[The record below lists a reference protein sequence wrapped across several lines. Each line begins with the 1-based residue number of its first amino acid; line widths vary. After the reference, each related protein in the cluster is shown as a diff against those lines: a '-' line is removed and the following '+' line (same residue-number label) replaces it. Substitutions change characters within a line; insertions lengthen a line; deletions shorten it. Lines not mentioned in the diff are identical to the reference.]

1 MDADAQVPAAPAP
14 DARLAVSGLVAGY
27 GGAVVLR
34 GVDLR
39 VGEAEIVSLLGANGS
54 GKSTILNTI
63 TGFLRPTEGR
73 IDLDGRSIGG
83 MAPHETFRRGVV
95 QVSQARDLFGDLT
108 VEENL
113 KLGCIVQGDERLG
126 LEQAFGYFP
135 RLADRRGQTVSTMS
149 GGEQQM
155 AAIGRALMSQP
166 RILLLDEPSGGLSPR
181 FVEEIANIMRRM
193 KADGVTM
200 LLVEQNL
207 RLALDVS
214 DRYLILRDGQVV
226 DAGAAADVEGSHDD
240 VVRAIYL

>member
-1 MDADAQVPAAPAP
+1 M
-14 DARLAVSGLVAGY
+14 AGY

-34 GVDLR
+34 GVGLR
-39 VGEAEIVSLLGANGS
+39 VREAEIVSLLGANGS

-63 TGFLRPTEGR
+63 TGFLRPMAGR

-155 AAIGRALMSQP
+155 VALGRALMSQP

-181 FVEEIANIMRRM
+181 FVEEIANIMHRM

-200 LLVEQNL
+200 LLVEQNM
-207 RLALDVS
+207 RLALEIS

-226 DAGAAADVEGSHDD
+226 DAGSAADVEGSHDD
-240 VVRAIYL
+240 IVRAIYL

>member
-1 MDADAQVPAAPAP
+1 MDADA
-14 DARLAVSGLVAGY
+14 RLEVSGLVAGY

-34 GVDLR
+34 GVGLR

-54 GKSTILNTI
+54 GKSTIINTI
-63 TGFLRPTEGR
+63 TGFLRPTAGR
-73 IDLDGRSIGG
+73 IELDGRSIGG

-155 AAIGRALMSQP
+155 VALGRALMSQP

-181 FVEEIANIMRRM
+181 FVEEIANIMHRM

-200 LLVEQNL
+200 LLVEQNM
-207 RLALDVS
+207 RLALEIS

-226 DAGAAADVEGSHDD
+226 DAGSTADVEGSHDD

>member
-1 MDADAQVPAAPAP
+1 MDADVRAA
-14 DARLAVSGLVAGY
+14 DARLEVSGLVAGY
-27 GGAVVLR
+27 GGNVVLR
-34 GVDLR
+34 GVGLR

-63 TGFLRPTEGR
+63 TGFLRPAEGR
-73 IDLDGRSIGG
+73 VDLDGRSIGG

-108 VEENL
+108 AEENL
-113 KLGCIVQGDERLG
+113 KLGCIVQGNERLG
-126 LEQAFGYFP
+126 LERAFGYFP

-155 AAIGRALMSQP
+155 VAIGRALMSQP

-181 FVEEIANIMRRM
+181 FVEEIANIMHRM

-200 LLVEQNL
+200 LLVEQNM

-226 DAGAAADVEGSHDD
+226 DAGSTADAEGSHDD
-240 VVRAIYL
+240 LVRAIYL

>member
-1 MDADAQVPAAPAP
+1 M
-14 DARLAVSGLVAGY
+14 AGY
-27 GGAVVLR
+27 GGVVVLR
-34 GVDLR
+34 GVGLR

-54 GKSTILNTI
+54 GKSTIINTI
-63 TGFLRPTEGR
+63 TGFLRPTAGR
-73 IDLDGRSIGG
+73 IELDGRSIGG

-155 AAIGRALMSQP
+155 VALGRALMSQP

-181 FVEEIANIMRRM
+181 FVEEIANIMHRM

-200 LLVEQNL
+200 LLVEQNM
-207 RLALDVS
+207 RLALEIS
-214 DRYLILRDGQVV
+214 DRYLILRDGRVV
-226 DAGAAADVEGSHDD
+226 DAGSTADVEGSHDD

>member
-1 MDADAQVPAAPAP
+1 MDADPQAP
-14 DARLAVSGLVAGY
+14 DARLEVSGLVAGY

-34 GVDLR
+34 GVGLR

-73 IDLDGRSIGG
+73 IDLDGRSIAG

-113 KLGCIVQGDERLG
+113 KLGCIVHGDERLG

-155 AAIGRALMSQP
+155 VAIGRALMSQP

-181 FVEEIANIMRRM
+181 FVEEIANIMHRM

-200 LLVEQNL
+200 LLVEQNM

-226 DAGAAADVEGSHDD
+226 DAGATAGIEGSHDD
-240 VVRAIYL
+240 LVRAIYL

>member
-135 RLADRRGQTVSTMS
+135 RLADRRGQIVSTMS

-181 FVEEIANIMRRM
+181 FVEEIANIMQRM

-226 DAGAAADVEGSHDD
+226 EVGAGNGA
-240 VVRAIYL
+240 

>member
-1 MDADAQVPAAPAP
+1 MDADVRAA
-14 DARLAVSGLVAGY
+14 DARLEVSGLVAGY
-27 GGAVVLR
+27 GGNVVLR
-34 GVDLR
+34 GVGLR

-63 TGFLRPTEGR
+63 TGFLRPAEGR
-73 IDLDGRSIGG
+73 IDLDGRPIGG

-113 KLGCIVQGDERLG
+113 KLGCIVRGDERLG
-126 LEQAFGYFP
+126 LERAFGYFP

-181 FVEEIANIMRRM
+181 FVEEIANIMHRM

-200 LLVEQNL
+200 LLVEQNM

-226 DAGAAADVEGSHDD
+226 DAGSTADAEGSHDD
-240 VVRAIYL
+240 LVRAIYL

>member
-1 MDADAQVPAAPAP
+1 MDADPQAP
-14 DARLAVSGLVAGY
+14 DARLEVSGLVAGY
-27 GGAVVLR
+27 GGNVVLR
-34 GVDLR
+34 GVGLR

-63 TGFLRPTEGR
+63 TGFLRPAEGR
-73 IDLDGRSIGG
+73 IDLDGRPIGG

-113 KLGCIVQGDERLG
+113 KLGCIVQGNERLG
-126 LEQAFGYFP
+126 LERAFGYFP

-181 FVEEIANIMRRM
+181 FVEEIANIMQRM

-200 LLVEQNL
+200 LLVEQNM

-226 DAGAAADVEGSHDD
+226 DAGSTADTQGSHDD
-240 VVRAIYL
+240 LVRAIYL

>member
-1 MDADAQVPAAPAP
+1 MDADAQAP
-14 DARLAVSGLVAGY
+14 DARLEVSGLVAGY
-27 GGAVVLR
+27 GGNVVLR
-34 GVDLR
+34 GVGLR

-63 TGFLRPTEGR
+63 TGFLRPAEGR
-73 IDLDGRSIGG
+73 IDLDGRPIGG

-113 KLGCIVQGDERLG
+113 KLGCIVQGNERLG
-126 LEQAFGYFP
+126 LERAFGYFP

-155 AAIGRALMSQP
+155 VAIGRALMSQP
-166 RILLLDEPSGGLSPR
+166 GILLLDEPSGGLSPR
-181 FVEEIANIMRRM
+181 FVEEIANIMHRM

-200 LLVEQNL
+200 LLVEQNM

-226 DAGAAADVEGSHDD
+226 DAGSTADAEGSHDD
-240 VVRAIYL
+240 LVRAIYL

>member
-1 MDADAQVPAAPAP
+1 MDADA
-14 DARLAVSGLVAGY
+14 RLGVSGLVAGY
-27 GGAVVLR
+27 GGDAVLR
-34 GVDLR
+34 GVGLH

-63 TGFLRPTEGR
+63 SGFLRPTEGR
-73 IDLDGRSIGG
+73 IELEGRSIGG
-83 MAPHETFRRGVV
+83 LAPHETFRRGVV

-113 KLGCIVQGDERLG
+113 KLGCIIQGDERLG
-126 LEQAFGYFP
+126 LEQAFEYFP
-135 RLADRRGQTVSTMS
+135 RLTDRRGQTVSTMS

-181 FVEEIANIMRRM
+181 FVEEIANIMHRM
-193 KADGVTM
+193 KSDGVTM
-200 LLVEQNL
+200 LLVEQNM
-207 RLALDVS
+207 RLALEVS

-226 DAGAAADVEGSHDD
+226 DAGAAAGTEGSHDD
-240 VVRAIYL
+240 LVRAIYL